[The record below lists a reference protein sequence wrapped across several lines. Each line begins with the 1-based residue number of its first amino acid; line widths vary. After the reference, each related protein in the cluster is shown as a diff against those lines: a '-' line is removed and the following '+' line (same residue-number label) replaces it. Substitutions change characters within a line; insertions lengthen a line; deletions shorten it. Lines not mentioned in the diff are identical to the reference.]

1 MQATVEINQFGEVG
15 PRPRPR
21 VWSAHCAVRSGRGP
35 SGTPASRRPGTR
47 RTWPGRAAAGTE
59 PRGRRLGDPR
69 HRPPSSVAVHIS
81 EMTTPRDVWSRSSE
95 GDSATRAPTLRASR
109 VFKRRPVPQGASGH
123 RAATPRLSAGAGRR
137 RASVP
142 SPRGAPRFVLL
153 VCTQPM
159 CFTQERGANRHLAVR
174 GGDPRRA
181 GAAPGPPRAASP
193 EETRPAVPFAGVP
206 WGSGENPNSSP
217 RREIKE
223 ALGVWLRPRLACP
236 GAADVTVCGARHV
249 LCRGV
254 TAWTRLCGPGC
265 RPHPVFTGPGNGPLP
280 SLGTVGLR

>member
-1 MQATVEINQFGEVG
+1 MTALPWPSGLKWQVHRLRPQTPEHIPSSQTSRLTQRSLQTLQATVEINQFGEVG

-35 SGTPASRRPGTR
+35 SGTAASRRPGTR

-81 EMTTPRDVWSRSSE
+81 EMTTPRNVWSRSSE

-123 RAATPRLSAGAGRR
+123 CAATPRLSAGAGRR

-142 SPRGAPRFVLL
+142 SPRGAPALCSSF
-153 VCTQPM
+153 
-159 CFTQERGANRHLAVR
+159 
-174 GGDPRRA
+174 
-181 GAAPGPPRAASP
+181 APSP
-193 EETRPAVPFAGVP
+193 CA
-206 WGSGENPNSSP
+206 SP
-217 RREIKE
+217 RRE
-223 ALGVWLRPRLACP
+223 
-236 GAADVTVCGARHV
+236 AR
-249 LCRGV
+249 
-254 TAWTRLCGPGC
+254 
-265 RPHPVFTGPGNGPLP
+265 TG
-280 SLGTVGLR
+280 TWQ

>member
-1 MQATVEINQFGEVG
+1 MGKWAPAPAPASG
-15 PRPRPR
+15 PRT
-21 VWSAHCAVRSGRGP
+21 AP
-35 SGTPASRRPGTR
+35 S
-47 RTWPGRAAAGTE
+47 AAAEVRLELQPLGGLEPAGPGLAE

-223 ALGVWLRPRLACP
+223 ALGVRLRPRLTRP